1 MNDPK
6 RIISLT
12 LSDELVEKLDKHLKR
27 EMRKWIQSKRKTK
40 PSRSII
46 VEELLRKVLK

>member
-12 LSDELVEKLDKHLKR
+12 LSDKLVEKLDKHLKK
-27 EMRKWIQSKRKTK
+27 EMKEWIHGKRKTK